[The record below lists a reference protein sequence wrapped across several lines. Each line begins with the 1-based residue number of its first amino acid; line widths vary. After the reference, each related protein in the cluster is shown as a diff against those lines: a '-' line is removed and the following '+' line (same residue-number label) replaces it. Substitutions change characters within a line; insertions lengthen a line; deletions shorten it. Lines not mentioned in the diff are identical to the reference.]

1 MVRSTRP
8 QTAKYLR
15 SVALG
20 EVALADK
27 LAGWAAAQEKQMA
40 CEAAKW
46 QWATAAQWA
55 LALTLTSSQR
65 DLQVGA
71 LEVLWVAVREWRWA
85 TAAQWAMALTL
96 TSSQRDLQAMCSD
109 SKRKDRKKDTR
120 HPNIGSL
127 ITPIRPV
134 SCVQAMCNDNEGE
147 EGENS
152 ALVAVTQSPTFQRG
166 VLEETRGAAQ
176 VLQAVLGAA
185 QRGDLVSADE
195 ATAVGRQ
202 VVDGCQPRGA
212 GAGRDGEAGLALMAK
227 QVQAKLEADG
237 SLRDSASSAGAVAG
251 GRWAQLAA
259 TGEEMAGGRVPGGGT
274 WVRLVATGEETAV
287 GRVVLLGGGRGCCT
301 VHGGRVVSV
310 SRVSVDGGGE
320 PVGGGAELVG
330 GGAEP
335 VGGGAEPVGGGSGAG
350 WGGERSRLGGERS
363 RSGGGAEPVG
373 GGGEADG
380 GGGEAEDGEGEGDG
394 GGGEGEGD
402 VVGGGVGEE
411 AEPEHWDW
419 QPAPQ

>member
-1 MVRSTRP
+1 MAEKIGSTQKSPGNEEVAEGGENFSVGQRQLISLARALLKEGLRWRQLISLARALFKESRILVLDEATTTVDVGEEFKGRTMLTIAHRLNTIMDSVKILVMDAEMVRPGVRHSHQPGIENSVFAAMVRSTRP

-27 LAGWAAAQEKQMA
+27 LASWAAAQEKQMA

-85 TAAQWAMALTL
+85 TAAQWALALTL
-96 TSSQRDLQAMCSD
+96 TSSQRDLQAMCSE
-109 SKRKDRKKDTR
+109 SERKDRKKDTR

-166 VLEETRGAAQ
+166 VLEETRDAAQ

-185 QRGDLVSADE
+185 QQGDLVSADE

-259 TGEEMAGGRVPGGGT
+259 TGEEMAGGRV
-274 WVRLVATGEETAV
+274 V
-287 GRVVLLGGGRGCCT
+287 
-301 VHGGRVVSV
+301 
-310 SRVSVDGGGE
+310 
-320 PVGGGAELVG
+320 
-330 GGAEP
+330 
-335 VGGGAEPVGGGSGAG
+335 
-350 WGGERSRLGGERS
+350 
-363 RSGGGAEPVG
+363 
-373 GGGEADG
+373 
-380 GGGEAEDGEGEGDG
+380 
-394 GGGEGEGD
+394 
-402 VVGGGVGEE
+402 
-411 AEPEHWDW
+411 
-419 QPAPQ
+419 